1 MLEIFLIASSIT
13 CFILSYFFYSDGK
26 EKVIKSLLNACG
38 NILIVSFC
46 LNAIIPPILTVIIVF
61 GLVFCVVQS
70 LINNRAK
77 EEKIKK
83 DNDLVLKARGESKE
97 NNESSKNIKENI
109 IKNKIEKEQENTIKV
124 NKPKENQ
131 ALKKETFK
139 KDVVVENKK
148 VDVLKIKNNNPRK
161 IEENA
166 KKEILKIKPKKK
178 ENIIAP

>member
-13 CFILSYFFYSDGK
+13 CFMLSYFFYSDGK
-26 EKVIKSLLNACG
+26 EKVLKSLLNACG
-38 NILIVSFC
+38 NILLVSFC

-61 GLVFCVVQS
+61 GLVFCVAQS

-83 DNDLVLKARGESKE
+83 DNALVLKARGENTE
-97 NNESSKNIKENI
+97 DNDVSKNKKENI
-109 IKNKIEKEQENTIKV
+109 IKNKLVKKQENTIKV
-124 NKPKENQ
+124 NKPKETQ
-131 ALKKETFK
+131 VFKKE
-139 KDVVVENKK
+139 VVIENKK
-148 VDVLKIKNNNPRK
+148 VDVLKIKNNNPKK

-178 ENIIAP
+178 ESVIAP